1 MTQRGFK
8 TLCLALLLCAS
19 TVMSNGASAHRFH
32 FGMTDVS
39 YNERTGSTEIVHTY
53 TAHDIDA
60 LLLNLYQRQF
70 DLSDPEDQ
78 AVLRQYVERQFWLA
92 GPDGKRLPSKWIG
105 MTVDANSVVIY
116 QEIENTP
123 LTRAATVRQGVLID
137 FLPEQVNTVN
147 LGAGGTVRSLTFTR
161 QALEQPAQ

>member
-1 MTQRGFK
+1 MTLQGFK
-8 TLCLALLLCAS
+8 TLCVALLLCVS
-19 TVMSNGASAHRFH
+19 TAASAHRFH
-32 FGMTDVS
+32 FGMTDIS

-78 AVLRQYVERQFWLA
+78 DVLRQYVERQFWLA
-92 GPDGKRLPSKWIG
+92 APDGKRLPPKWVG

-123 LTRAATVRQGVLID
+123 LARAATIRQGVLID

>member
-1 MTQRGFK
+1 MTLRGCRM
-8 TLCLALLLCAS
+8 LCVALLLCVSAA
-19 TVMSNGASAHRFH
+19 MSNSASAHRFH
-32 FGMTDVS
+32 FGMTDIS

-53 TAHDIDA
+53 TAHDVEA
-60 LLLNLYQRQF
+60 LLLNLYGRQF

-78 AVLRQYVERQFWLA
+78 DVLRQYVERQFWIA
-92 GPDGKRLPSKWIG
+92 GRDAARLPAKWIG

-123 LTRAATVRQGVLID
+123 LARAATIRQGVLVD

-147 LGAGGTVRSLTFTR
+147 LDEGGAVHSLTFNR
-161 QALEQPAQ
+161 QALEQPAR

>member
-1 MTQRGFK
+1 MTLRGFK
-8 TLCLALLLCAS
+8 GICLALLLCVS
-19 TVMSNGASAHRFH
+19 TAASAHRFH
-32 FGMTDVS
+32 FGMTDIS
-39 YNERTGSTEIVHTY
+39 YNERTKSTEIVHTY
-53 TAHDIDA
+53 TAHDIEA

-78 AVLRQYVERQFWLA
+78 DVLRKYVERQFWLA
-92 GPDGKRLPSKWIG
+92 AQDATRLPARWIG

-123 LTRAATVRQGVLID
+123 LSRLATIRQGVLID
-137 FLPEQVNTVN
+137 FLPEQINTVN
-147 LGAGGTVRSLTFTR
+147 LNQGGAVRSLTFTR

>member
-1 MTQRGFK
+1 MTLRGFK
-8 TLCLALLLCAS
+8 TLCLALLLCVS
-19 TVMSNGASAHRFH
+19 TAASAHRFH
-32 FGMTDVS
+32 FGMTDIS

-78 AVLRQYVERQFWLA
+78 DVLRQYVERQFWLA
-92 GPDGKRLPSKWIG
+92 APDGKRLPPTWIG

-123 LTRAATVRQGVLID
+123 LARAATIRQGVLID

>member
-1 MTQRGFK
+1 MTLRGFK
-8 TLCLALLLCAS
+8 TLCLALLLCVS
-19 TVMSNGASAHRFH
+19 TAASAHRFH
-32 FGMTDVS
+32 FGMTDIS
-39 YNERTGSTEIVHTY
+39 YNERSGSTEIVHTY

-78 AVLRQYVERQFWLA
+78 DVLRQYVERQFWLA
-92 GPDGKRLPSKWIG
+92 APDGMRLPAKWIG

-116 QEIENTP
+116 QEVENTP
-123 LTRAATVRQGVLID
+123 LARAATIRQGVLID

-147 LGAGGTVRSLTFTR
+147 LGAGGAVRSLTFTR

>member
-1 MTQRGFK
+1 MTLHGFK
-8 TLCLALLLCAS
+8 MLCVALLLCVS
-19 TVMSNGASAHRFH
+19 TAASAHRFH
-32 FGMTDVS
+32 FGMTDIT

-53 TAHDIDA
+53 TAHDIEA

-78 AVLRQYVERQFWLA
+78 DVLRKYVERQFWIA
-92 GPDGKRLPSKWIG
+92 AQDATRLPARWVG

-116 QEIENTP
+116 QEIEDTP
-123 LTRAATVRQGVLID
+123 LSRAATIRQGVLID

-147 LGAGGTVRSLTFTR
+147 LNAGGAVRSLTFNR
-161 QALEQPAQ
+161 QALEQPAR

>member
-1 MTQRGFK
+1 MTLRGFR
-8 TLCLALLLCAS
+8 TLWLALLLCVS
-19 TVMSNGASAHRFH
+19 TAASAHRFH
-32 FGMTDVS
+32 FGMTDIS
-39 YNERTGSTEIVHTY
+39 YNERTRSTEIVHTY

-78 AVLRQYVERQFWLA
+78 DVLRQYVERQFWLA
-92 GPDGKRLPSKWIG
+92 APDGKRLPPKWIG

-123 LTRAATVRQGVLID
+123 LARAATIRQGVLID

>member
-1 MTQRGFK
+1 MTLRGF
-8 TLCLALLLCAS
+8 TRLCLALLLCVS
-19 TVMSNGASAHRFH
+19 TAASAHRFH
-32 FGMTDVS
+32 FGMTDIS

-78 AVLRQYVERQFWLA
+78 DVLRQYVERQFWVA
-92 GPDGKRLPSKWIG
+92 APDGKRLPVKWIG

-123 LTRAATVRQGVLID
+123 LTRAATIRQGVLID

-147 LGAGGTVRSLTFTR
+147 LGAGGAVRSLTFTR

>member
-1 MTQRGFK
+1 MTLRGFRM
-8 TLCLALLLCAS
+8 LCVGVLLCVS
-19 TVMSNGASAHRFH
+19 TAASAHRFH
-32 FGMTDVS
+32 FGMTDIS
-39 YNERTGSTEIVHTY
+39 YNERTRSTEIVHTY

-78 AVLRQYVERQFWLA
+78 DVLRQYVERQFWLA
-92 GPDGKRLPSKWIG
+92 GADEKRLPARWIG

-116 QEIENTP
+116 QEIEDTP
-123 LTRAATVRQGVLID
+123 LTRAATIRQGVLID

-147 LGAGGTVRSLTFTR
+147 LNAGAGVRSLTFSR

>member
-1 MTQRGFK
+1 MTLQGFK
-8 TLCLALLLCAS
+8 RLCVALLLCVS
-19 TVMSNGASAHRFH
+19 TAASAHRFH
-32 FGMTDVS
+32 FGMTDIS

-78 AVLRQYVERQFWLA
+78 DVLRQYVERQFWLA
-92 GPDGKRLPSKWIG
+92 APDGKRLPPKWIG

-123 LTRAATVRQGVLID
+123 LARAATIRQGVLID

>member
-1 MTQRGFK
+1 MTLHGFK
-8 TLCLALLLCAS
+8 MLCVALLLCVS
-19 TVMSNGASAHRFH
+19 TAASAHRFH
-32 FGMTDVS
+32 FGMTDIS

-53 TAHDIDA
+53 TAHDIEA

-78 AVLRQYVERQFWLA
+78 DVLRKYVERQFWIA
-92 GPDGKRLPSKWIG
+92 AQDATRLPARWVG

-116 QEIENTP
+116 QEIEDTP
-123 LTRAATVRQGVLID
+123 LSRAATIRQGVLID

-147 LGAGGTVRSLTFTR
+147 LNAGGAVRSLTFNR
-161 QALEQPAQ
+161 QALEQPAR

>member
-1 MTQRGFK
+1 MTLRGFS
-8 TLCLALLLCAS
+8 TLCLALLLCVS
-19 TVMSNGASAHRFH
+19 TAASAHRFH
-32 FGMTDVS
+32 FGMTDIS

-78 AVLRQYVERQFWLA
+78 DVLRQYVERQFWLA
-92 GPDGKRLPSKWIG
+92 APDGKRLPPKWIG

-123 LTRAATVRQGVLID
+123 LARAATIRQGVLID

>member
-1 MTQRGFK
+1 MTPRGFR
-8 TLCLALLLCAS
+8 TLCLALLLCVS
-19 TVMSNGASAHRFH
+19 TAASAHRFH
-32 FGMTDVS
+32 FGMTDIS
-39 YNERTGSTEIVHTY
+39 YNERTRSTEIVHTY

-70 DLSDPEDQ
+70 DLSDREDQ
-78 AVLRQYVERQFWLA
+78 DVLRKYVERQFWLA
-92 GPDGKRLPSKWIG
+92 GQDGKRLPARWIG

-116 QEIENTP
+116 QEIDNTP
-123 LTRAATVRQGVLID
+123 LSRAATIRQGVLID

-147 LGAGGTVRSLTFTR
+147 LGAGGAVRSLTFTR

>member
-1 MTQRGFK
+1 MTLRGFK
-8 TLCLALLLCAS
+8 GMCLALLLCVS
-19 TVMSNGASAHRFH
+19 TAASAHRFH
-32 FGMTDVS
+32 FGMTDIS
-39 YNERTGSTEIVHTY
+39 YNERTKSTEIVHTY
-53 TAHDIDA
+53 TAHDIEA

-78 AVLRQYVERQFWLA
+78 DVLRKYVERQFWLA
-92 GPDGKRLPSKWIG
+92 AQDATRLPARWIG

-123 LTRAATVRQGVLID
+123 LSRLATIRQGVLID
-137 FLPEQVNTVN
+137 FLPEQINTVN
-147 LGAGGTVRSLTFTR
+147 LNQGGAVRSLTFTR

>member
-1 MTQRGFK
+1 MTLQGFK
-8 TLCLALLLCAS
+8 ALCIALLLCVS
-19 TVMSNGASAHRFH
+19 TAASAHRFH
-32 FGMTDVS
+32 FGMTDIS
-39 YNERTGSTEIVHTY
+39 YNERTRSTEIVHTY

-78 AVLRQYVERQFWLA
+78 DVLRQYVERQFWLA
-92 GPDGKRLPSKWIG
+92 GPDAKRMPARWIG

-123 LTRAATVRQGVLID
+123 LTRAATIRQGVLID

-147 LGAGGTVRSLTFTR
+147 LGAGGEVRSLTFTR

>member
-1 MTQRGFK
+1 MTLHGFK
-8 TLCLALLLCAS
+8 LLCVALLLCVS
-19 TVMSNGASAHRFH
+19 TAASAHRFH
-32 FGMTDVS
+32 FGMTDIS
-39 YNERTGSTEIVHTY
+39 YNERTNSTEIVHTY
-53 TAHDIDA
+53 TAHDIEA

-78 AVLRQYVERQFWLA
+78 DVLRNYVERQFWLA
-92 GPDGKRLPSKWIG
+92 AQDATRLPARWIG

-123 LTRAATVRQGVLID
+123 LARAATIRQGVLVD

-147 LGAGGTVRSLTFTR
+147 LNAGGAVRSLTFTR

>member
-1 MTQRGFK
+1 MTLRGFR
-8 TLCLALLLCAS
+8 TLCLALLLCVS
-19 TVMSNGASAHRFH
+19 TAASAHRFH
-32 FGMTDVS
+32 FGMTDIS
-39 YNERTGSTEIVHTY
+39 HNERTRSTEIVHTY

-78 AVLRQYVERQFWLA
+78 DVLRKYVERQFWLA
-92 GPDGKRLPSKWIG
+92 GQDGKRLPARWIG

-123 LTRAATVRQGVLID
+123 LSRVTTIRQGVLID

-147 LGAGGTVRSLTFTR
+147 LGAGGAVRSLTFTR

>member
-1 MTQRGFK
+1 MTRQGFK
-8 TLCLALLLCAS
+8 TLCLALLLCVS
-19 TVMSNGASAHRFH
+19 TAASAHRFH
-32 FGMTDVS
+32 FGMTDIS

-53 TAHDIDA
+53 TAHDIEA

-78 AVLRQYVERQFWLA
+78 DVLRKYVERQFWLA
-92 GPDGKRLPSKWIG
+92 GQDGKRLPAKWVG

-116 QEIENTP
+116 QEIDNTP
-123 LTRAATVRQGVLID
+123 LTRAATIRQGVLID

-147 LGAGGTVRSLTFTR
+147 LGAGGAVRSLTFTR